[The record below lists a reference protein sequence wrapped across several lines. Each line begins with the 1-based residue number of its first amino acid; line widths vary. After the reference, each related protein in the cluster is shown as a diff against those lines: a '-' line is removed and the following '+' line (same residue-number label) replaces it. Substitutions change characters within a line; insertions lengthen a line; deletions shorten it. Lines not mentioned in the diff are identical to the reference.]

1 MGLEREQLL
10 QRLAQRPNAVRFS
23 ELERLLGMYGWSL
36 DRVRGSHHIFRKVG
50 VATALVVPMR
60 RPHLLRVYVQQVL
73 AALESEE

>member
-1 MGLEREQLL
+1 VEREQLR

-23 ELERLLGMYGWSL
+23 ELERLLEMYGWSL
-36 DRVRGSHHIFRKVG
+36 DRVRGSHHIFRKEDVT
-50 VATALVVPMR
+50 TALVVPMR